1 LILADENIIG
11 AVIARLRADGHD
23 VERIAELAP
32 SIADVDVLGRAVAC
46 GRVLLTDDKDFDEL
60 VVLESR
66 PHRGVVL
73 LRFAGMRPVERAD
86 LVGRLFAG
94 GLQPFVD
101 AFTVVQG
108 DGRVRTR
115 RVATPGRG

>member
-1 LILADENIIG
+1 MWTC
-11 AVIARLRADGHD
+11 
-23 VERIAELAP
+23 
-32 SIADVDVLGRAVAC
+32 SVAG
-46 GRVLLTDDKDFDEL
+46 GRVLLTAHKDFGEL
-60 VVLESR
+60 VILESG

-73 LRFAGMRPVERAD
+73 LRLAGMPPVERAD

-94 GLQPFVD
+94 GLQAFVD

-115 RVATPGRG
+115 HVGALGRG

>member
-1 LILADENIIG
+1 M
-11 AVIARLRADGHD
+11 
-23 VERIAELAP
+23 
-32 SIADVDVLGRAVAC
+32 
-46 GRVLLTDDKDFDEL
+46 LLTDDKDFGEL

-73 LRFAGMRPVERAD
+73 LRLAGMRPVDRAD

-94 GLQPFVD
+94 GHQPFVD
-101 AFTVVQG
+101 AFTVVHV

-115 RVATPGRG
+115 RVAASRRE

>member
-1 LILADENIIG
+1 VILADENVIG
-11 AVIARLRADGHD
+11 AVVTRLRADGHD
-23 VERIAELAP
+23 VEWIAELAP
-32 SIADVDVLGRAVAC
+32 SIADVDVLSRAVAG
-46 GRVLLTDDKDFDEL
+46 GRVLLTDDKDFGEL

-73 LRFAGMRPVERAD
+73 LRLAGMRPVERAD

-101 AFTVVQG
+101 AFTVVQA

-115 RVATPGRG
+115 RVATLGRG